1 MRSMLLMDSEGTLP
15 VNTAVVEE
23 EGEEEGEEEEV
34 TEEKKLQTC
43 LERMVL
49 CSSEPVLRMWWMIIG
64 NTSSHNST

>member
-1 MRSMLLMDSEGTLP
+1 MEQRKEM
-15 VNTAVVEE
+15 E
-23 EGEEEGEEEEV
+23 EGEDEGEEEEV